1 MPEPEASHRA
11 TSNSSLDRPTL
22 PRLSRYAS
30 PCSRQAMLEAEAVV
44 LLFSTLAGSFAASVA
59 LLAVW
64 HALIAPFIPG
74 TRSREDHIFLASSF
88 VSCYPVRLVLPGA
101 ARDPTRARARAR
113 ARAPSPVLVNRA
125 SRARGLWP
133 GCTGSQPLPHRA
145 VAPLQRMVT
154 MCAWCVQA
162 VTAPFLAVLAMR
174 GVPITDNEHV
184 MDAPLTLTLTLTLA
198 LALTLTLTLIP
209 TR

>member
-11 TSNSSLDRPTL
+11 ASNSSLDRPTL
-22 PRLSRYAS
+22 PRLSRCAS
-30 PCSRQAMLEAEAVV
+30 PCSRQAMLEAEAV
-44 LLFSTLAGSFAASVA
+44 LLFSTLAGSFAVSVA

-113 ARAPSPVLVNRA
+113 APSP
-125 SRARGLWP
+125 SPEPGL
-133 GCTGSQPLPHRA
+133 G
-145 VAPLQRMVT
+145 
-154 MCAWCVQA
+154 
-162 VTAPFLAVLAMR
+162 
-174 GVPITDNEHV
+174 E
-184 MDAPLTLTLTLTLA
+184 
-198 LALTLTLTLIP
+198 
-209 TR
+209 